1 VRIAVTGATGLVGR
15 FVVDRS
21 LDAGHA
27 VRALLRPRASLDG
40 FASAPEAVR
49 GDLDDAEALA
59 ALLADCDALVHCAF
73 AHVAGR
79 YRGGEGDDPE
89 GFWRTNLLGT
99 VRLLEAARAAGVRRA
114 VLLSSRA
121 VFGRRRAGEDPLM
134 PVDDGHATWPDTH
147 YGALKVAEEALAA
160 AVSASRGPVTAA
172 LRPTGVYGRTHPVS
186 ASKWYDLV
194 ADVVAG
200 RPVAQVRAGTEVHGD
215 DVAAAVACLLAAPED
230 AVGGRAF
237 NCSDLLLDTH
247 GLVTRIARLAGVPA
261 EPPAPAPPPRNP
273 MDCAGLRA
281 LGWTP
286 GGEARLTATLEAL
299 IDAVRPATR
308 SA

>member
-1 VRIAVTGATGLVGR
+1 MRIAVTGATGLVGR

-21 LDAGHA
+21 LGAGHA

-40 FASAPEAVR
+40 FPAAPEAVR
-49 GDLDDAEALA
+49 GDLDDAEALP

-73 AHVAGR
+73 AHLPGR

-99 VRLLEAARAAGVRRA
+99 VRLLEAARGAGVRRA

-121 VFGRRRAGEDPLM
+121 VFARRGAGEDPRA
-134 PVDDGHATWPDTH
+134 PVDDAYPTRPDTH

-160 AVSASRGPVTAA
+160 AVSASGGPVTAA
-172 LRPTGVYGRTHPVS
+172 LRPTGVYGLTYPVS
-186 ASKWYDLV
+186 ASKWYGLV

-200 RPVAQVRAGTEVHGD
+200 RPVTEVRAGTEVHGD
-215 DVAAAVACLLAAPED
+215 DVASAILHLLAAPEA

-247 GLVTRIARLAGVPA
+247 GLVTRIAQLAGVRA

-273 MDCAGLRA
+273 MRCPGLRG

-286 GGEARLTATLEAL
+286 GGEARLEETLTALVA
-299 IDAVRPATR
+299 AVL